1 MPERMLR
8 RLWPSGGLWRHGDF
22 LKLWSAET
30 ISQFGSQVTGLA
42 LPLVAVITLDVSAFE
57 VSALVV
63 IEFAPFLLISLPAG
77 VWVDRLPRRPIMIA
91 GDLGRAALLGTI
103 PVAYAL
109 DVLTIWQLYA
119 VGFFVGICTVLFDVA
134 YQSYLP
140 SLVERQ
146 QLVEGN
152 SKLEISRSGAQ
163 LGGPAA
169 AGVLVELLRA
179 PYAILLDALSFL
191 ASGLFVLA
199 IDKREENV
207 PTRERRRETKS
218 SMRSELSEG
227 LRWVLG
233 NRYLRT
239 VASCTAT
246 FNFFGSLMGA
256 ILIVY
261 LVRSLEMSP
270 TRIGLMFTIATVGS
284 LVAAFTSNRIANKI
298 GVGPAIW
305 AGALC
310 GIAMLLVPLAPQ
322 NADDAFIYIVIAET
336 FVGYGVVLYNVT
348 QVSMRQAI
356 TPERLQGRMNSVM
369 RFIVWGVM
377 PPGTLLG
384 GSVATVFE
392 LRTAIWAGAIGV
404 ALAWVP
410 LLLGPIWSL
419 REVPEIGDEPPPKL
433 AETEGEA
440 LVPGPLPLPEER

>member
-1 MPERMLR
+1 MRS
-8 RLWPSGGLWRHGDF
+8 LWPRAGLWRHGDF

-42 LPLVAVITLDVSAFE
+42 LPLVAVITLGVSAFE
-57 VSALVV
+57 VSALLVV
-63 IEFAPFLLISLPAG
+63 EFAPFLLFSLPAG
-77 VWVDRLPRRPIMIA
+77 VWVDRLPRRPILII
-91 GDLGRAALLGTI
+91 GDLARAVLLATI

-119 VGFFVGICTVLFDVA
+119 VGFLFGICTVFFDVA

-140 SLVERQ
+140 SLVERT

-163 LGGPAA
+163 LGGPAI
-169 AGVLVELLRA
+169 AGVLIEILKAPVALLV
-179 PYAILLDALSFL
+179 DALSFL
-191 ASGLFVLA
+191 ASGLFVLG
-199 IDKREENV
+199 IRKREENV
-207 PTRERRRETKS
+207 PTREERREQKS
-218 SMRSELSEG
+218 SMKTELAEG

-239 VASCTAT
+239 IASCTAT

-270 TRIGLMFTIATVGS
+270 SMLGLLFAISNVGY
-284 LVAAFTSNRIANKI
+284 LAGALTSNRIASKI

-322 NADDAFIYIVIAET
+322 DANDAFVWIVVAET
-336 FVGYGVVLYNVT
+336 IIAFGVVLYNVT

-377 PPGTLLG
+377 PLGTLLG
-384 GSVATVFE
+384 GSLGTIFE

-419 REVPEIGDEPPPKL
+419 REVPDVGDQPPDKI
-433 AETEGEA
+433 AQTEGEA
-440 LVPGPLPLPEER
+440 LFPGPLPQTDET

>member
-1 MPERMLR
+1 
-8 RLWPSGGLWRHGDF
+8 LWRHGDF

-57 VSALVV
+57 VSALLVV
-63 IEFAPFLLISLPAG
+63 EFAPFLLFSLPAG
-77 VWVDRLPRRPIMIA
+77 VWVDRLPRRPILIA
-91 GDLGRAALLGTI
+91 GDLGRAVVLLTI
-103 PVAYAL
+103 PIAYGL
-109 DVLTIWQLYA
+109 DMLTIWQLYV
-119 VGFFVGICTVLFDVA
+119 VGFLFGICTVFFDVA

-140 SLVERQ
+140 SLVERT

-163 LGGPAA
+163 LGGPAI
-169 AGVLVELLRA
+169 AGVLIELLKA
-179 PYAILLDALSFL
+179 PVALLVDAISFL
-191 ASGLFVLA
+191 ASGLFVLG
-199 IDKREENV
+199 IRKREENV
-207 PTRERRRETKS
+207 PTRAERREQKS
-218 SMRSELSEG
+218 SMRTELAEG

-239 VASCTAT
+239 IASCTAT

-270 TRIGLMFTIATVGS
+270 SRIGVLFAIANVGY
-284 LVAAFTSNRIANKI
+284 LAGALTSNRIASRI

-305 AGALC
+305 VGALC

-322 NADDAFIYIVIAET
+322 NASDAFWYIVVAET
-336 FVGYGVVLYNVT
+336 IIAFGVVLYNVT

-377 PPGTLLG
+377 PLGTLLG
-384 GSVATVFE
+384 GSLGTIFD

-404 ALAWVP
+404 AVAWMP

-419 REVPEIGDEPPPKL
+419 REVPDVGDEAPPKI

-440 LVPGPLPLPEER
+440 LFPGPLPQPEER